1 MTSIGYTED
10 AMVDVNPDSLD
21 VQVASWLFA
30 GLREWNERNSETLR
44 LFGRFQGRLAL
55 NIPRRP

>member
-10 AMVDVNPDSLD
+10 AMVDINPDSLD

-30 GLREWNERNSETLR
+30 GLREWNERNSETLC

>member
-1 MTSIGYTED
+1 MTSIGYIED

-30 GLREWNERNSETLR
+30 GLREWNERSSETLR
-44 LFGRFQGRLAL
+44 LFGRFQERLAL